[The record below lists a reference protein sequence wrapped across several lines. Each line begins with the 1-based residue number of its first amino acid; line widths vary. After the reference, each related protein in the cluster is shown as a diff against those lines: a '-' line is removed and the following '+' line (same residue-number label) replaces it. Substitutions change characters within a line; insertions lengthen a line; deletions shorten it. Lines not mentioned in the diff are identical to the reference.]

1 MASFDRVT
9 RPTLPEARATH
20 LEEGFVFGAIPCE
33 IVDLNDPEKLGRI
46 RVTSKLF
53 SENQSLP
60 NSNDGW
66 AWVVEDFTEGN
77 TTGGAHR
84 MLRVGAQVI
93 CLAMLGDV
101 NNLFLIGCI
110 PSRQEP
116 PHPALDRHNEI
127 YGSATQNGVITAK
140 NDANQSRVDAYP
152 HGVTQLVDG
161 AGNITQTTAN
171 SATLNLRED
180 GTASVQN
187 PQSYTTHSPEGEVT
201 QGNQAG
207 AKQTIDPKGQIDLTS
222 AAKSTLKLDEV
233 VGRIEGPLDEIS
245 QLLQK
250 AKGLIGSIAPALG
263 QFNQFAK
270 GIGLPEPNE
279 FIGQDFKELRN
290 QLQGLTGKLGKLPE
304 AIEVF
309 GKIASANPLTVG
321 QLLGPQLDEIAP
333 VQSLIPIAR
342 QVFESQDPITAVTQ
356 LLPQLPAAMRSQLTP
371 EVTERIVADAIAL
384 RQQPDRQTEALIG
397 AALGDRFGDVQN
409 VFGSGLGENLAKI
422 REILP
427 AAESPVDFMAGL
439 NQSIADGLTA
449 ADPSGAIGAAL
460 GGAPVTPSAGLGDLF
475 GLAGAGSGAA
485 VQVGGGDDGPAIAP
499 PSRDDRL
506 ASYASANT
514 GPQGRGIYWNDPA
527 TVQIPLARALYD
539 RLTPEQQ
546 VGFKPDDFAVVGS
559 AIGDIEAFQQSQS
572 GGEAIGQATGLVV
585 TDDADTLAGVV
596 SDAEILAEFNT
607 DGYDPSAYR
616 TGAAGLGADLP
627 PPTTTDPT
635 SPFFRSADDPAAGG
649 AIGAGM
655 GGAVATTRSPISPT
669 RPSILPSDA
678 PAIAKQL
685 EQLLPDLIQG
695 NLKPDQLLAAAA
707 GQLPIDDQLQGLM
720 GLAMSNLSGKAST
733 TLTGIQGNLGMIAPL
748 TQAMEAIGKGQTPE
762 AIAALSQM
770 VGIPSMQGLASQAIG
785 GKPLGD
791 WLTAGQLPSAE
802 AIAQEF
808 LPKAM
813 GSINQLV
820 SGDLGKML
828 EQFNGL
834 LNGLPIEHK
843 GAIVEARKHAAE
855 ILTDLR
861 ERGAK
866 ILIEKATGALVGP
879 LGKSGLFAGLG
890 KAGIKTPFGEL
901 GLGEAGGALNTLGK
915 MAMRSLEGS
924 APGLGGAGLELG
936 KGAASLASFA
946 DTKGETKDAEVTVAD
961 GAIRLAADKGVFVGD
976 TDLMALVNGLTAKIA
991 LLESSIAAMQTPP
1004 STGT

>member
-1 MASFDRVT
+1 MASFDRIT
-9 RPTLPEARATH
+9 RPTLPEGRATH
-20 LEEGFVFGAIPCE
+20 LEEGFVFGGIPCE
-33 IVDLNDPEKLGRI
+33 IIDLNDPEKLGRV

-53 SENQSLP
+53 SETQALP

-66 AWVVEDFTEGN
+66 AWVGERFTEGN
-77 TTGGAHR
+77 TTGGSHR
-84 MLRVGAQVI
+84 LLRRGAQVI
-93 CLAMLGDV
+93 CLAMLGDI
-101 NNLFLIGCI
+101 NNLYVLDCVH
-110 PSRQEP
+110 SRQEP
-116 PHPALDRHNEI
+116 PHPSLDRENEI

-161 AGNITQTTAN
+161 AGNITHTTAN
-171 SATLNLRED
+171 SATMSLRQD
-180 GTASVQN
+180 GTASIQN

-279 FIGQDFKELRN
+279 FISQDFKQLRN
-290 QLQGLTGKLGKLPE
+290 QLQELTGKLGKLPE

-309 GKIASANPLTVG
+309 GKIASANPLIVG
-321 QLLGPQLDEIAP
+321 QLLGPQLDTIAP
-333 VQSLIPIAR
+333 VQSLIPVAR
-342 QVFESQDPITAVTQ
+342 QVFESKDPITAVTQ

-371 EVTERIVADAIAL
+371 EVTERIMADAIAL
-384 RQQPDRQTEALIG
+384 RQQPDRQTEALIS
-397 AALGDRFGDVQN
+397 AAMGDRFGDVQN

-427 AAESPVDFMAGL
+427 AAEAPVDFMAGL
-439 NQSIADGLTA
+439 SQSIVDGLTDT
-449 ADPSGAIGAAL
+449 DPSGAIRAAL
-460 GGAPVTPSAGLGDLF
+460 GGAPVTPSAGLGDAF
-475 GLAGAGSGAA
+475 GLVGTGSGAA
-485 VQVGGGDDGPAIAP
+485 VQGGGGDNGPAITP

-506 ASYASANT
+506 ASYAAANT

-572 GGEAIGQATGLVV
+572 GGGAIGQATGLVV
-585 TDDADTLAGVV
+585 TDEADTLSGVV

-607 DGYDPSAYR
+607 DGFDPRGYR
-616 TGAAGLGADLP
+616 TGAAGVGAALP

-635 SPFFRSADDPAAGG
+635 SPFFRSADDPAAG
-649 AIGAGM
+649 AIASGMAGT
-655 GGAVATTRSPISPT
+655 VATTRQPISPT
-669 RPSILPSDA
+669 RPSILPDDA

-720 GLAMSNLSGKAST
+720 GLAMSNLSGKAAT
-733 TLTGIQGNLGMIAPL
+733 TLTGIQGNLGMIGPL
-748 TQAMEAIGKGQTPE
+748 TQAMGAIGKGQTSE
-762 AIAALSQM
+762 AITALSQM
-770 VGIPSMQGLASQAIG
+770 VGIPSMQGLASQAIE
-785 GKPLGD
+785 GKPLGE
-791 WLTAGQLPSAE
+791 WLTAGRLPSAE

-866 ILIEKATGALVGP
+866 ILIEKATGALIGP

-901 GLGEAGGALNTLGK
+901 DLGEAGGALNTLGK

-946 DTKGETKDAEVTVAD
+946 DVKGETKDAEVTVAD

-1004 STGT
+1004 STGP